1 MKNNRV
7 LIGASLVLAASA
19 VHAADDCKCEEE
31 EQKEASPWTTTAGVG
46 YVNTS
51 GNTNTD
57 SLTVRFDTAYEIE
70 DWKHEAHFE
79 TLKASTDD
87 VTTADRKL
95 LTAQS
100 SYKYSPRDYW
110 FGNLAWEDDRFT
122 GFEYQAVLSIGY
134 GRKLIVSDRHNL
146 DFEIG
151 PGYRNF
157 KVEGAPSSEDEYLL
171 RTAGKYKWKISDYS
185 DFSQDL
191 LGNFGEDQTEWR
203 SVTALRTSIYQN
215 LALRLAYNVR
225 YLDKV
230 PVGNENYDRT
240 TTITLD
246 YTF

>member
-7 LIGASLVLAASA
+7 LLSVMLMLAASA
-19 VHAADDCKCEEE
+19 SHAADEEDLKE
-31 EQKEASPWTTTAGVG
+31 EKESPWTTTAGLG
-46 YVNTS
+46 YVSTS

-57 SLTVRFDTAYEIE
+57 SLTFKFDTAYEIE
-70 DWKHEAHFE
+70 KWKHEAHFE
-79 TLKASTDD
+79 TLQAGTDD

-95 LTAQS
+95 FTAQS
-100 SYKYSPRDYW
+100 NYKFRPRDYF
-110 FGNLAWEDDRFT
+110 FGNFSYEDDRFT
-122 GFEYQAVLSIGY
+122 GFEYQAVFSLGY
-134 GRKLIVSDRHNL
+134 GRKILLTEKHEL
-146 DFEIG
+146 DAEIG
-151 PGYRNF
+151 PGYRNS
-157 KVEGAPSSEDEYLL
+157 KVEGAPSSEDEALL
-171 RTAGKYKWKISDYS
+171 RLAGKYKWKISDYS

-230 PVGNENYDRT
+230 PVGNERYDRT
-240 TTITLD
+240 TTVTLD